1 MAIVQSGGAL
11 QALTGDPRTP
21 LSSTAATGYSPW
33 LMATYASVYARQQNI
48 RTCVDFLSRNIAQL
62 GIGVFRRVS
71 DTDRESLHDHDVA
84 LWLTHPN
91 ATTTRYRLIES
102 LIADLGIYFNAYWFK
117 VRSVE
122 QGRLRV
128 RLVRLPPAEV
138 QVFGGLLPSGYRWSP
153 SLREPLDIPVGDLV
167 VFGGYNPFD
176 PKCGL
181 SPIDTLRPLLEEDA
195 SALAYRQAYWRNAAR
210 TEGVI
215 QRPRDAPRWT
225 SEQKREWRRQW
236 MERFAGPDNAGMIPV
251 LEDGMTWSNTSHS
264 AVDSEYSESRKLSR
278 EDCARAYH
286 IPLPLVGILDH
297 ATFSNIKE
305 QHKQLYSDTLGPWLE
320 MVQAEIEASLVPE
333 SPDREG
339 VYVEFNIAEKLK
351 GSFEEQA
358 AALQASVGRPI
369 MTANEGRARLNLPAI
384 KDDPSADELAAQ
396 QGGPTT
402 ALLPATPATG
412 PTRAL
417 VGEVIDDEPAITPP
431 TKAIASIVRETWH
444 RQKSRLGRVPAA
456 GRAEALN
463 YQRGVCE
470 LAGALVPLL
479 GPSRATAYA
488 ATVTTHT
495 YALLRQGADPFTAD
509 REVPPC
515 PIE

>member
-1 MAIVQSGGAL
+1 MAIVQTGGTL
-11 QALTGDPRTP
+11 QAFTDRALVQ
-21 LSSTAATGYSPW
+21 SSSLASGNAPW
-33 LMATYASVYARQQNI
+33 LMATYATVYARQQNI

-71 DTDRESLHDHDVA
+71 DTDREPLPNHDVA
-84 LWLTHPN
+84 FWLTHPN
-91 ATTTRYRLIES
+91 GSTTRYRLIES

-117 VRSVE
+117 VRTIE

-128 RLVRLPPAEV
+128 RLVRLPPAEMTV
-138 QVFGGLLPSGYRWSP
+138 YGGLLPSGYRWTGIS
-153 SLREPLDIPVGDLV
+153 REPLDIVPGDLV

-176 PKCGL
+176 PKLGL

-195 SALAYRQAYWRNAAR
+195 AALAFRQSFWRNAAR
-210 TEGVI
+210 MEGVI
-215 QRPRDAPRWT
+215 QRPKDAPRWT
-225 SEQKREWRRQW
+225 SDQKREWRKQW
-236 MERFAGPDNAGMIPV
+236 MERFAGPENAGMVPV
-251 LEDGMTWSNTSHS
+251 LEDGMTWANTSHS

-305 QHKQLYSDTLGPWLE
+305 QHKQLYADTLGPWLE
-320 MVQAEIEASLVPE
+320 MVQAEIEGSLVPE
-333 SPDREG
+333 SPDRDG
-339 VYVEFNIAEKLK
+339 IYVEFNIAEKLK

-358 AALQASVGRPI
+358 AALQATVGRPI
-369 MTANEGRARLNLPAI
+369 MTANEGRARLNLPSM
-384 KDDPSADELAAQ
+384 KDDPTADELAAQ
-396 QGGPTT
+396 QGGPS
-402 ALLPATPATG
+402 ALPAVSTTTVTP

-417 VGEVIDDEPAITPP
+417 VGEVIDAPAITPP
-431 TKAIASIVRETWH
+431 TKAIAGIVRETWH

-456 GRAEALN
+456 TRAEALN

-470 LAGALVPLL
+470 LAGALTPLL
-479 GPSRATAYA
+479 GPSRATTYA
-488 ATVTTHT
+488 STVTTHT

-515 PIE
+515 PTE